1 MSYQYFISI
10 HFLSTVFSVLTP
22 GHKIEK
28 SISVKQFKFRFHGRK
43 NKGNKCILAMAE
55 WPNMHGSMEK
65 LPIAMSLLA
74 QLNSNYWNGKGYGM
88 PYCLGL
94 KPNLKFYTFLSK

>member
-1 MSYQYFISI
+1 
-10 HFLSTVFSVLTP
+10 
-22 GHKIEK
+22 
-28 SISVKQFKFRFHGRK
+28 
-43 NKGNKCILAMAE
+43 MAE